1 MEVFVIGQIPNIL
14 SMLRI
19 GISFLLFAFKP
30 FSAPF
35 FVLYL
40 IGGITDAADG
50 FLARKLHAQ
59 TRLGSALDSV
69 ADFVFFFTVLLLFS
83 PYLPD
88 TAAAYAALYSIL
100 LLKLATLCIGI
111 LKYRKLPFLHT
122 YANKAAGIALFAFPF
137 LYVCTDIWI
146 AFSVIAIIAGIAAF
160 EELII
165 TLKCPD
171 FVPDRKGLAMRSA
184 GGRSSRQ

>member
-69 ADFVFFFTVLLLFS
+69 ADFVFFL
-83 PYLPD
+83 
-88 TAAAYAALYSIL
+88 
-100 LLKLATLCIGI
+100 
-111 LKYRKLPFLHT
+111 R
-122 YANKAAGIALFAFPF
+122 
-137 LYVCTDIWI
+137 
-146 AFSVIAIIAGIAAF
+146 
-160 EELII
+160 
-165 TLKCPD
+165 
-171 FVPDRKGLAMRSA
+171 
-184 GGRSSRQ
+184 

>member
-59 TRLGSALDSV
+59 TRLGSALDST
-69 ADFVFFFTVLLLFS
+69 ADFVFFFTVILLFS

-88 TAAAYAALYSIL
+88 TAAAYAALCSIL
-100 LLKLATLCIGI
+100 LLKLATL
-111 LKYRKLPFLHT
+111 
-122 YANKAAGIALFAFPF
+122 A
-137 LYVCTDIWI
+137 
-146 AFSVIAIIAGIAAF
+146 
-160 EELII
+160 
-165 TLKCPD
+165 
-171 FVPDRKGLAMRSA
+171 SA
-184 GGRSSRQ
+184 S

>member
-59 TRLGSALDSV
+59 TRLGSALGSV
-69 ADFVFFFTVLLLFS
+69 ADFVFFFTVILLFS
-83 PYLPD
+83 PYLPH
-88 TAAAYAALYSIL
+88 TAAAYAALCSIL

-122 YANKAAGIALFAFPF
+122 CANKAAGIALFAFPF

-146 AFSVIAIIAGIAAF
+146 AFSAIAVIAGIAAF

-184 GGRSSRQ
+184 GRRSGRQ

>member
-1 MEVFVIGQIPNIL
+1 MLIPGFAANEQERNAFLCFLKGDYLYPCFNTNCGREWYEDTVPYVEIICEGSRFQQSFRGGCSRPCL
-14 SMLRI
+14 SAMAEDL
-19 GISFLLFAFKP
+19 
-30 FSAPF
+30 
-35 FVLYL
+35 
-40 IGGITDAADG
+40 T
-50 FLARKLHAQ
+50 LACATLC
-59 TRLGSALDSV
+59 
-69 ADFVFFFTVLLLFS
+69 
-83 PYLPD
+83 
-88 TAAAYAALYSIL
+88 SIL

-122 YANKAAGIALFAFPF
+122 CANKAAGIALFAFPF

-146 AFSVIAIIAGIAAF
+146 AFSAIAVIAGIAAF

-184 GGRSSRQ
+184 GRRSGRQ